1 MSSASLRLGVILALL
16 AEWTALSTQ
25 SWAQEPP
32 DSNDDEARK
41 VRLEFMKEFRTEF
54 KLFGNDRPEEPL
66 PALDEPLVRW
76 TNPIRNSFSDGA
88 LFLWLDGKR
97 PVAMATVSIRGN
109 GGVWFES
116 ASLSPEA
123 LRCLRRDGLF
133 WNPQS
138 ASSAEQQLKDAPV
151 PAATGAGRLVQ
162 MRRLSEQFSIRMEP
176 INEQPSQ
183 LRLLPQ
189 PIYRY
194 EDSAVGVVDGA
205 VFSFAEGT
213 DPEALLM
220 LEAVRKPNT
229 EAANWQYTL
238 AKMSSRRIVARRNDE
253 VVWSVP
259 GYWINPRSITDAYQE
274 RQLTVYP
281 PPIK

>member
-1 MSSASLRLGVILALL
+1 MSSASFRLAVILAFL
-16 AEWTALSTQ
+16 AICSVLSAR
-25 SWAQEPP
+25 SGAQEPLNA
-32 DSNDDEARK
+32 NDDEARK
-41 VRLEFMKEFRTEF
+41 VRLEFMKEFWTEF

-66 PALDEPLVRW
+66 ATLEEPLVRW

-88 LFLWLDGKR
+88 LFLWLEGKR
-97 PVAMATVSIRGN
+97 PVAVATISIRGN
-109 GGVWFES
+109 GSVWLES
-116 ASLSPEA
+116 ASLSPGA
-123 LRCLRRDGLF
+123 LRCLCRHSPF
-133 WNPQS
+133 WTPKS
-138 ASSAEQQLKDAPV
+138 ASAAEQRLMDAPI
-151 PAATGAGRLVQ
+151 PAATAAGRLAQ

-176 INEQPSQ
+176 MDEQPTQ

-194 EDSAVGVVDGA
+194 EDNAAGVVDGA

-220 LEAVRKPNT
+220 LEAVRKPNA
-229 EAANWQYTL
+229 EAYWQYSL
-238 AKMSSRRIVARRNDE
+238 AKMTSRPIVARRHDE

-259 GYWINPRSITDAYQE
+259 GYWLNPRSINDAYQE
-274 RQLTVYP
+274 RQFSVYP

>member
-1 MSSASLRLGVILALL
+1 MSSASLWFAVILAFL
-16 AEWTALSTQ
+16 AECSASSTQ
-25 SWAQEPP
+25 SWAQEPIN
-32 DSNDDEARK
+32 SNDDEARK

-66 PALDEPLVRW
+66 AALDEPLVRW

-97 PVAMATVSIRGN
+97 PVATATVSIRGS

-116 ASLSPEA
+116 ASLSPGA

-138 ASSAEQQLKDAPV
+138 AGSAEQRLMDAPV
-151 PAATGAGRLVQ
+151 PAATGASRLVQ

-176 INEQPSQ
+176 LNEQPSQ
-183 LRLLPQ
+183 LRLMPQ

-194 EDSAVGVVDGA
+194 EDNAAGVVDGA
-205 VFSFAEGT
+205 VFAFAEGT
-213 DPEALLM
+213 DPEALLL
-220 LEAVRKPNT
+220 LEAVRTPEA

-238 AKMSSRRIVARRNDE
+238 AKMTSRRIVARRNDE
-253 VVWSVP
+253 VIWSAP
-259 GYWINPRSITDAYQE
+259 GYWLNPRSITDAYQE
-274 RQLTVYP
+274 RQLSVYP
-281 PPIK
+281 PPIR